1 MKRIE
6 TIKNSD
12 YFSNIIKTGKFKKN
26 NNYVLYYI
34 NKDEDLPKYGIAI
47 KKKVGKAYIR
57 NRLKR
62 QTREIIDKHK
72 KEFKNNND
80 YIIMIRDG
88 CLNSSFK
95 DMDASLKELLERID

>member
-6 TIKNSD
+6 MIKNSD
-12 YFSNIIKTGKFKKN
+12 YFSNIIKNGKFQKN
-26 NNYVLYYI
+26 KNFVIYYI
-34 NKDEDLPKYGIAI
+34 DKDKELPKFGIAV
-47 KKKVGKAYIR
+47 KKKIGKAYIR

-88 CLNSSFK
+88 CLTSSFK
-95 DMDASLKELLERID
+95 EMDASLKELLERID